1 MPSIKIQRLQ
11 ERIRQKVAVAI
22 SRDVADPRVGMIT
35 VTRVDLSRD
44 LSLAKIYWSTL
55 AEESERR
62 TIERGLE
69 DARGWLQREVARI
82 MATRTTPHLE
92 WVFDRSIEGIDR
104 MARLLREARAE
115 DDERARERGDIDEDG
130 NPIDPDMD
138 GDERLDSED
147 ETVQEAPPRASDH
160 DAGDQRDPDTP
171 PMP

>member
-22 SRDVADPRVGMIT
+22 NRDVADPRVGMIT
-35 VTRVDLSRD
+35 VTRVELTRD

-69 DARGWLQREVARI
+69 NARGWIQREVAAI

-92 WVFDRSIEGIDR
+92 WVFDKAIEGIDR
-104 MARLLREARAE
+104 VARLLKAARDE
-115 DDERARERGDIDEDG
+115 DDRRARERGDLVDEEEDTEAADADVECGAGGDSGDAEEDG
-130 NPIDPDMD
+130 HVSGAD
-138 GDERLDSED
+138 GAAERD
-147 ETVQEAPPRASDH
+147 APPL
-160 DAGDQRDPDTP
+160 P
-171 PMP
+171 